1 MSGKFPYYKIH
12 NMKQQDDLFDA
23 LDTNTKQPL
32 EQTSLTTP
40 MSDEEVNQRNKNRM
54 KKEEAP
60 QTEVAKTTP
69 DETQKLPQKPLT
81 PMQVFYNSMEAY
93 KKIVLT
99 NLLSKHNIDPSQFVQ
114 IVVSELKKNEKL
126 QQAFKDNP
134 NSLFASILAGA
145 EIGLIPSDML
155 GEFYIIPRVV
165 GGKLTAMPQIGYKG
179 LVNILLRSGEITKI
193 HTECVYEGD
202 HFEAIYGLEQNIIHK
217 PNFEA
222 ERSANTLKF
231 VYAVAKL
238 KNGDY
243 QFQVLTKGEI
253 LKIKALSRYEN
264 DLYLND
270 KKDPNMWMVRKTA
283 LVQLSKMLPKDYY
296 SKKAVELD
304 NNIEGGAFLSLDED
318 NQIRIVD
325 GKKIAPNKQASV
337 INTLNALPDIPE

>member
-1 MSGKFPYYKIH
+1 M
-12 NMKQQDDLFDA
+12 NENTTQNEDLFNQIDVDGGA
-23 LDTNTKQPL
+23 QMPTQQND
-32 EQTSLTTP
+32 LTTT
-40 MSDEEVNQRNKNRM
+40 MTNSEKELRNKNRM
-54 KKEEAP
+54 AKNEVVEEKQEVVEAP
-60 QTEVAKTTP
+60 KQAVA
-69 DETQKLPQKPLT
+69 KPLT
-81 PMQVFYNSMEAY
+81 AIQVFQNNLKAY
-93 KKIVLT
+93 EKQVLP
-99 NLLSKHNIDPSQFVQ
+99 NLLSKHNIDASQFIQ
-114 IVVSELKKNEKL
+114 IVMSEIKKNDKL
-126 QQAFKDNP
+126 QQTFKENP
-134 NSLFASILAGA
+134 SSLFASILAGA

-155 GEFYIIPRVV
+155 GEFYIIPRKVD
-165 GGKLTAMPQIGYKG
+165 GKLTAMPQIGYKG

-222 ERSANTLKF
+222 ERSSNTLKF

-253 LKIKALSRYEN
+253 IKIKSLSRYEN

-337 INTLNALPDIPE
+337 INTLNSLPDIPE